1 MANSDLIARLTI
13 QTFHIL
19 RRISCQKDAFW
30 HNHKTIFI
38 VLVVFQL
45 PQNYIYMRKEK
56 RLKTFLIISKED
68 ENEWSL
74 KTFKRWAEGGY
85 S

>member
-45 PQNYIYMRKEK
+45 PQKYIYMRKEK
-56 RLKTFLIISKED
+56 RLRTFLIISKED

-74 KTFKRWAEGGY
+74 KTFKRWAEGCY
-85 S
+85 T